1 MAQKVV
7 RKGQLRDIN
16 RAIDLQTDLLKVDA
30 AEVEKDLDRLET
42 KLRSGS
48 NDNLVNEL
56 LLATHHLDIAY
67 ENQMNMLSLLK
78 AIVAN
83 LPSLAKGK
91 TDLKVPKA
99 IRKELKVWLNE
110 REARLKAMKQYAK

>member
-1 MAQKVV
+1 VK
-7 RKGQLRDIN
+7 KSQLRDIN
-16 RAIDLQTDLLKVDA
+16 RAIDLQAELLKVDA
-30 AEVEKDLDRLET
+30 AEVEKDLDRLES

-48 NDNLVNEL
+48 NDNLVTEL
-56 LLATHHLDIAY
+56 LLATHHLDISY

-91 TDLKVPKA
+91 TNLKVPKSV
-99 IRKELKVWLNE
+99 RKELKAWLNE
-110 REARLKAMKQYAK
+110 REARLNAMKQYAK

>member
-1 MAQKVV
+1 MAQKTV
-7 RKGQLRDIN
+7 KKSQLRDIN

-48 NDNLVNEL
+48 SDDLVNEL

-67 ENQMNMLSLLK
+67 ENQINVLSLLK

-99 IRKELKVWLNE
+99 IRRELKGWLSE
-110 REARLKAMKQYAK
+110 REARLKAIKQYVK

>member
-16 RAIDLQTDLLKVDA
+16 RAIDLQADLLKVDA